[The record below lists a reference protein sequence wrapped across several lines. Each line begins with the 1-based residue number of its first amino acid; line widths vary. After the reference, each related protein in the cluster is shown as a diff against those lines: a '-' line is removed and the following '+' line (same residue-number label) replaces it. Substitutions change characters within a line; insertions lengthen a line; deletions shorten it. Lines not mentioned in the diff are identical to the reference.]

1 MKQCQRLFVFLHH
14 CIKTETLWNIVDKGQ
29 FLDTVL
35 TKILSMWKTPGEN
48 YVIDL
53 IETMLAYLSD
63 LESEF
68 KPLIKTHP
76 LIPCPHL
83 RPERLKQHET
93 FYVSLPVKQKNKKTP

>member
-1 MKQCQRLFVFLHH
+1 MKQCQRLFFFLHH
-14 CIKTETLWNIVDKGQ
+14 RMKTETLWNIVDQGQ

-35 TKILSMWKTPGEN
+35 TKIYQCGKLPVEN

-68 KPLIKTHP
+68 KPLIKT
-76 LIPCPHL
+76 IP
-83 RPERLKQHET
+83 
-93 FYVSLPVKQKNKKTP
+93 